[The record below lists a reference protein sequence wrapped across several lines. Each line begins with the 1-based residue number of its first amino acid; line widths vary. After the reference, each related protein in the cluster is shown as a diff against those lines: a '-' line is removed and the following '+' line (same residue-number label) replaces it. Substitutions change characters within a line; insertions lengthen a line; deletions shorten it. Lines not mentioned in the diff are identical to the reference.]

1 MKIPGYTGSRFFCVG
16 NAKYPGRCQASG
28 WTSGVDQLFMV
39 KDNKTGK
46 LVFVHRDWL
55 ADYCQKNDP
64 PRQGDL
70 FAAIDKEKQ
79 REETL
84 QHLAKIQEMLNR
96 KK

>member
-1 MKIPGYTGSRFFCVG
+1 MKIPGYIGNRFFLVG

-28 WTSGVDQLFMV
+28 WQCGVDQLFMV

-46 LVFVHRDWL
+46 LVFLHRDHL

-64 PRQGDL
+64 PRQQDL
-70 FAAIDKEKQ
+70 FASLEKEKKKQ
-79 REETL
+79 ETL
-84 QHLAKIQEMLNR
+84 AHIERLKEILNR

>member
-1 MKIPGYTGSRFFCVG
+1 MKIPDYTGSRFFLVG

-28 WTSGVDQLFMV
+28 WHCGVDQLLMV
-39 KDNKTGK
+39 KDNKIGK
-46 LVFVHRDWL
+46 LIFLHRDHL

-79 REETL
+79 RQETL
-84 QHLAKIQEMLNR
+84 AHIERLKEILNR

>member
-1 MKIPGYTGSRFFCVG
+1 MKIPGYTGSRFFLVG

-28 WTSGVDQLFMV
+28 WTSGVDQLLMV
-39 KDNKTGK
+39 KDNKIGK
-46 LVFVHRDWL
+46 LIFLHQEWL

-64 PRQGDL
+64 PCQGEL

-79 REETL
+79 RQETL
-84 QHLAKIQEMLNR
+84 HHLAKIQEILNR

>member
-1 MKIPGYTGSRFFCVG
+1 MKIPGYEGKRFFCVG

-28 WTSGVDQLFMV
+28 WSCGVNQLFMV
-39 KDNKTGK
+39 KDNKIGK
-46 LVFVHRDWL
+46 LIFLHQEWL

-64 PRQGDL
+64 PPQGDL

-84 QHLAKIQEMLNR
+84 RQLARIQEMLSR